1 MEQVSLTEVPCKELL
16 WIQAPRMLFWYCLV
30 LHLSPLRPACRQ
42 LSSKASQT
50 LLPRLNTAPPV
61 TEAQCQISHPAG
73 PYCLCPPYTS
83 GKGTEQFTPPRP
95 ARDRSEALLKSE
107 ATGCTDTS
115 SFSCK
120 ERYMLIHMLLNFYMK
135 CTLHHLCFTS
145 VQLKKRREKPES

>member
-73 PYCLCPPYTS
+73 PHCVHLTQVEKVQNS
-83 GKGTEQFTPPRP
+83 PPR
-95 ARDRSEALLKSE
+95 L
-107 ATGCTDTS
+107 
-115 SFSCK
+115 
-120 ERYMLIHMLLNFYMK
+120 
-135 CTLHHLCFTS
+135 
-145 VQLKKRREKPES
+145 VQLETGLRLS